1 MSFAVDANLLVY
13 GSNRDSPYYEASRGF
28 LEERV
33 RGREI
38 FCIAWQTAMA
48 YLRIVTHRQIL
59 PSPLS
64 PREALRNLAAL
75 EALPHVRMLGEL
87 KGFLSAYV
95 EATGGEPLRGN
106 LVPDAHLAAVL
117 LQHDVRTLYTHD
129 SDFRRFSFLD
139 VRNPLAAKGP

>member
-13 GSNRDSPYYEASRGF
+13 ASNRDSPYHEASREF

-48 YLRIVTHRQIL
+48 YLRIVTHRRIL

-64 PREALRNLAAL
+64 PEEAVHNLAAL
-75 EALPHVRMLGEL
+75 EALPHVRMLGERE
-87 KGFLSAYV
+87 GFLSAYA
-95 EATGGEPLRGN
+95 EATAGEPFRGN

-139 VRNPLAAKGP
+139 VRNPLAAKR